1 MSKEAL
7 AMEAAKLILNSYFT
21 YMNMKGMTEAEAK
34 EFFDKESAKFAK
46 NDPAK
51 LEDVG

>member
-1 MSKEAL
+1 MGSEVL
-7 AMEAAKLILNSYFT
+7 ILEAAKLILNSYFT
-21 YMNMKGMTEAEAK
+21 YMNMQGKTEAEAK